1 MAHHDGHAIE
11 VSDPGTLLGTSGG
24 MAQPFM
30 LAGAI
35 GLGASGLL
43 AFLGEQWQRFFFS
56 YLHNLMFVLG
66 IALGALFFVL
76 IQHVT
81 RSGWSVV
88 VRRFAEMLTMLFV
101 PLGVLFLFIIFLML
115 GGNHELFWWNDTERV
130 AKDVLVREK
139 VAYLNAGFF
148 TLRAALYF
156 GFWIVCSRWYL
167 QKSAQQDVS
176 GDKRLSLQ
184 MEKCAPVC
192 LILFALTLT
201 FATVDWIMSLDPHW
215 FSTIIGVYYF
225 SNSVVSFFAVL
236 AIVVYIANSQGILT
250 NEITAEHRH
259 DIGKL
264 LFGFNCFW
272 AYIAFSQYLLIWY
285 SNIPE
290 ETVWYAR
297 RQENGWETVAM
308 ILIVGHFVI
317 PFLGLM
323 SRTVKRHPTYLPL
336 WAAYMLLM
344 CWIDLY
350 WLIMPEVSSMSP
362 ALSLMDLTCLL
373 GVVGFAGFGAIKL
386 AGGYSLLAKRD
397 PRLPESL
404 HFHNI

>member
-11 VSDPGTLLGTSGG
+11 VSDPGTLLGASGG
-24 MAQPFM
+24 IAQPFM

-43 AFLGEQWQRFFFS
+43 AFISNDWQRFLFS
-56 YLHNLMFVLG
+56 YLHNFMFVLA
-66 IALGALFFVL
+66 IAIGALFFVL
-76 IQHVT
+76 IQHIT

-101 PLGVLFLFIIFLML
+101 PLAVLFLFILFLLL
-115 GGNHELFWWNDTERV
+115 GRNDQLYWWNNTEV
-130 AKDVLVREK
+130 AAKDVLVRDK
-139 VAYLNAGFF
+139 MIYLNAFWF
-148 TLRAALYF
+148 SIRAVVYF
-156 GFWIVCSRWYL
+156 AFWILCSRLYL
-167 QKSAQQDVS
+167 GLSAKQDQTGDPKISIRMERMAAVS
-176 GDKRLSLQ
+176 
-184 MEKCAPVC
+184 
-192 LILFALTLT
+192 LILFALSTT
-201 FATVDWIMSLDPHW
+201 FAAVDWIMSLDPHW

-225 SNSVVSFFAVL
+225 SNCAVSFFATL
-236 AIVVYIANSQGILT
+236 ALIVFIANKNGILQH
-250 NEITAEHRH
+250 EITAEHRH

-297 RQENGWETVAM
+297 RQENGWEVVAM

-323 SRTVKRHPTYLPL
+323 SRTVKRNPQQLPM
-336 WAAYMLLM
+336 WAAYLLVM

-350 WLIMPEVSSMSP
+350 WLIMPEVSPGTP
-362 ALSLMDLTCLL
+362 ALSLLDLTSLL
-373 GVVGFAGFGAIKL
+373 GIAGFAGFGAIKL